1 LFAANPFGL
10 KDFTLGKET
19 LNFSIAAKQSATF
32 QYRVL
37 IVDGTP
43 TAAETEAAWK
53 AWTDAK

>member
-1 LFAANPFGL
+1 M

-32 QYRVL
+32 HYRVL

-53 AWTDAK
+53 AWSDAK